1 MVKAVIRGMLL
12 ALAACLSMVGQ
23 LRAEEVVMPYR
34 CDLRGGA
41 VHLVPSERRSYQIF
55 GRREHQA
62 FRACSRSDRGS
73 CKTYLLHRFD
83 MDCGGARVA
92 WVDVIEAAL
101 DLQGGGQEAWVEGG
115 RVLIDVGQVL
125 GSTAAPRRDGDEPYP
140 ERSSPSRDR
149 WGARAGGYSSEP
161 YGDDYTADDIVELP
175 AGYAPTL
182 GIGAAFV
189 DGAGG
194 GSAQDYRAG
203 GRDERDGSDAY
214 APPGAYGSREF
225 SRRQDGG
232 EGWPTD
238 RQRGGEDQGDP
249 AQDKAYR
256 PVPQVPVRPEVATRE
271 LTPAGPAPASVPLPV
286 RKPAMAVV
294 QQQASA
300 PPKVEAV
307 APVADRVAKGDG
319 ASQVAVAS
327 KGDVKA
333 LSPKLDATAAAEK
346 AEVSAKS
353 ESASVATPTSGTRER
368 TPVDGPVIPSI
379 INGPNATAQARSDVV
394 DTATLVSGSTVGSTR
409 AAPSNESDA
418 TVVREQ
424 HLELDA
430 PRPPQDAAK
439 PVSNSAPPVSPGETG
454 SLQVIETVAV
464 NPQTP
469 PLYLFAGLGAAGL
482 MAFTAFFLI
491 LRREEH
497 PVTLSERRERAD
509 VWLEPGPAA
518 DVASAAPFRE
528 LRAEPLFL
536 APPRPQSETNSRASA
551 VSSGELGL
559 GAPDEASAPRREAG
573 RDGPTHAEPTLF
585 VDPIV

>member
-1 MVKAVIRGMLL
+1 MVKAVIRGMIL
-12 ALAACLSMVGQ
+12 ALAAGFTTAGQ

-55 GRREHQA
+55 GRREQQA
-62 FRACSRSDRGS
+62 FRTCSRSDRGR

-92 WVDVIEAAL
+92 WVDVMEAAL

-125 GSTAAPRRDGDEPYP
+125 GSTAAPRRDGYEPYP
-140 ERSSPSRDR
+140 EPSLPPRDR
-149 WGARAGGYSSEP
+149 WGARAGGYSSGP
-161 YGDDYTADDIVELP
+161 YGDDYPADDIVELP

-194 GSAQDYRAG
+194 GPAQDYGAG
-203 GRDERDGSDAY
+203 GRDARDGSGAY
-214 APPGAYGSREF
+214 APPGAIGTREVSRG
-225 SRRQDGG
+225 QDGG

-256 PVPQVPVRPEVATRE
+256 PVPRVPVRPEVGARE
-271 LTPAGPAPASVPLPV
+271 LPPAGPAPASVPLPV
-286 RKPAMAVV
+286 RKPATAIA

-300 PPKVEAV
+300 PPKAEAV
-307 APVADRVAKGDG
+307 APVADRLAKGDG
-319 ASQVAVAS
+319 ANQVAAAS
-327 KGDVKA
+327 KGDVTA
-333 LSPKLDATAAAEK
+333 SSPKPDAPAAAEK
-346 AEVSAKS
+346 TEASAKS
-353 ESASVATPTSGTRER
+353 EPASVATPTSGTRER

-379 INGPNATAQARSDVV
+379 INGPNAAAQA
-394 DTATLVSGSTVGSTR
+394 G
-409 AAPSNESDA
+409 SDA
-418 TVVREQ
+418 TAAREQ
-424 HLELDA
+424 HVELEA
-430 PRPPQDAAK
+430 SRPPQDAPR

-454 SLQVIETVAV
+454 SLQVVDTVAV
-464 NPQTP
+464 NPQTMP
-469 PLYLFAGLGAAGL
+469 SVYLFAGLGAAGL
-482 MAFTAFFLI
+482 MAFTAFYLI

-509 VWLEPGPAA
+509 VWLEPGPAS
-518 DVASAAPFRE
+518 DVASAAPSRD
-528 LRAEPLFL
+528 LRVEPLFL
-536 APPRPQSETNSRASA
+536 APPGPPSEANSRASA
-551 VSSGELGL
+551 VTSGEVGL
-559 GAPDEASAPRREAG
+559 GAPDKASAPRRDAG
-573 RDGPTHAEPTLF
+573 RDGSADAEPTLF
-585 VDPIV
+585 EDPIV